1 MFYEPRHGHGLPHD
15 PFKAIVAPR
24 PIGWISTR
32 REDGAFNLAPY
43 SYFNAISS
51 HPPLVWF
58 SSEGV
63 KDSAVIARETG
74 EFTVNLVSR
83 NLAEKMLETSIDAP
97 PGTSEFELAGLTPA
111 PGKLVSCPRV
121 AEAPAALECRVTEV
135 LEPRDL
141 RGDPTGAIV
150 VMGEVVGVHIDEAML
165 REGLFDVAKVQN
177 LSRLGYMDYAAPGE
191 NFSMRRPRW
200 RDR

>member
-32 REDGAFNLAPY
+32 RKDGAFNLAPY
-43 SYFNAISS
+43 SFFNAISS
-51 HPPLVWF
+51 RPPLVWF
-58 SSEGV
+58 SSDGV

-83 NLAEKMLETSIDAP
+83 RLAEKMLETSIDAP

-111 PGKLVSCPRV
+111 PCNLVACPRV
-121 AEAPAALECRVTEV
+121 AEAPAALECRVIEV

-141 RGDPTGAIV
+141 NGDPVDATV
-150 VMGEVVGVHIDEAML
+150 VIGEVVGVHIDEAML
-165 REGLFDVAKVQN
+165 KEGLFDVATAQN

-191 NFSMRRPRW
+191 IFSMRRPRW
-200 RDR
+200 QDR